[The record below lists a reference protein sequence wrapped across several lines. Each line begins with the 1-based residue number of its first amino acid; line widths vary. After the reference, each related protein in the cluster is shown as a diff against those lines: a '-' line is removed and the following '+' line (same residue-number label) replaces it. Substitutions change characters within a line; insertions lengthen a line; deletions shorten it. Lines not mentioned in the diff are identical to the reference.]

1 MELVTRRWG
10 VTPLGV
16 ERGGERRE
24 KEGSRDRLGENG
36 RRDRGSGTFGTGSG
50 NREKEEASEEVG
62 RKGNVVDRLSTVNVS
77 YPRVDC
83 NSS

>member
-1 MELVTRRWG
+1 MTLELVTRRWG

-36 RRDRGSGTFGTGSG
+36 RRDRGDGTFG
-50 NREKEEASEEVG
+50 RDQEKGEGRSERGGWE
-62 RKGNVVDRLSTVNVS
+62 KGKRGGQIK
-77 YPRVDC
+77 YR
-83 NSS
+83 

>member
-1 MELVTRRWG
+1 MA
-10 VTPLGV
+10 PLGV
-16 ERGGERRE
+16 ERGGKRRERRGAGTGSGKTGDGIGGAGHSGRDQDRE
-24 KEGSRDRLGENG
+24 KEG
-36 RRDRGSGTFGTGSG
+36 
-50 NREKEEASEEVG
+50 ASEEVG

>member
-1 MELVTRRWG
+1 M
-10 VTPLGV
+10 TPLGV

-36 RRDRGSGTFGTGSG
+36 RRDRGDGTFGTGSG

-62 RKGNVVDRLSTVNVS
+62 
-77 YPRVDC
+77 
-83 NSS
+83 

>member
-1 MELVTRRWG
+1 M
-10 VTPLGV
+10 TPLGV

-24 KEGSRDRLGENG
+24 RRGAGTGSGKRET
-36 RRDRGSGTFGTGSG
+36 GSGDGTFGTGSG

>member
-24 KEGSRDRLGENG
+24 EEGSRDRLGGNG
-36 RRDRGSGTFGTGSG
+36 TETGSG
-50 NREKEEASEEVG
+50 KRETRDGIRNREKEEASEEVG
-62 RKGNVVDRLSTVNVS
+62 RKGKRGGQIK
-77 YPRVDC
+77 YR
-83 NSS
+83 